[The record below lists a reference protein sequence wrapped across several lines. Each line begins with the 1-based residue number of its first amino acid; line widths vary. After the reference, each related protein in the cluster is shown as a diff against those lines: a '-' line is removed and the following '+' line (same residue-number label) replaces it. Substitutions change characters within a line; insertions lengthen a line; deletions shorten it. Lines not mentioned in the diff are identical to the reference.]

1 MRWLELSIS
10 AHREAVEALSE
21 LLSRYAPGGVALEEP
36 ITLLDDGQEYRIQPD
51 QPVLVR
57 AFLPID
63 GSEEEARLR
72 IQEGIWHLGQ
82 IGPNFVGTLSSRY
95 VDEEDWANAWK
106 EYYHVLHVGQRV
118 VIKPSWREYTPQPGE
133 VVLELDPGMAFG
145 TGLHPT
151 THMCLEQ
158 LEQLVQPGMRV
169 LDVGTGSGIL
179 ALAAAKLGAASVLA
193 LDISTVAAEA
203 AQANARANHLEDRV
217 TVQLGTLAYTGTEA
231 GATRDF
237 PVPPASVPVNMPVAP
252 ASVPVSDSLEASA
265 PAIAPDGSYNL
276 VVANIIARV
285 IAELAPALVAAL
297 APGGILI
304 ASGII
309 DERLAL
315 AEEALR
321 DAGLQ
326 NIQRVQEGD
335 WFTLVGRR

>member
-10 AHREAVEALSE
+10 SHREAVEALSE

-36 ITLLDDGQEYRIQPD
+36 ISLLDDGQEYRIQPD
-51 QPVLVR
+51 QPVVVR
-57 AFLPID
+57 AYLPVD
-63 GSEEEARLR
+63 GTEEEARLR

-82 IGPNFVGTLSSRY
+82 IGPQFVGTLAARY

-106 EYYHVLHVGQRV
+106 EHYHVLHVGQRV

-193 LDISTVAAEA
+193 LDVSTVAVEA
-203 AQANARANHLEDRV
+203 AQANTRANHLEDRV
-217 TVQLGTLAYTGTEA
+217 TVQLGTLLA
-231 GATRDF
+231 GSAT
-237 PVPPASVPVNMPVAP
+237 
-252 ASVPVSDSLEASA
+252 VPVSDSPEGAAA
-265 PAIAPDGSYNL
+265 PTIAPDGSYDL

-309 DERLAL
+309 DERLPM
-315 AEEALR
+315 AEDALR
-321 DAGLQ
+321 ATGLQ
-326 NIQRVQEGD
+326 NLQRVQEGD

>member
-1 MRWLELSIS
+1 
-10 AHREAVEALSE
+10 
-21 LLSRYAPGGVALEEP
+21 
-36 ITLLDDGQEYRIQPD
+36 
-51 QPVLVR
+51 
-57 AFLPID
+57 
-63 GSEEEARLR
+63 
-72 IQEGIWHLGQ
+72 
-82 IGPNFVGTLSSRY
+82 

-106 EYYHVLHVGQRV
+106 EYYHVLHVGRRV

-158 LEQLVQPGMRV
+158 LEQLVQPDMRV

-179 ALAAAKLGAASVLA
+179 ALTAAKLDAASVLA
-193 LDISTVAAEA
+193 LDISTVAVEA
-203 AQANARANHLEDRV
+203 AQANARANGLDERV
-217 TVQLGTLAYTGTEA
+217 TVQLGTLLVAPASLPVNDVIGK
-231 GATRDF
+231 
-237 PVPPASVPVNMPVAP
+237 PLVPPASLPVY
-252 ASVPVSDSLEASA
+252 D
-265 PAIAPDGSYNL
+265 L

-285 IAELAPALVAAL
+285 IAELAPALVASL

-309 DERLAL
+309 DERLPL
-315 AEEALR
+315 AEDALR

>member
-10 AHREAVEALSE
+10 SHREAVEALSE

-36 ITLLDDGQEYRIQPD
+36 ISLLDDGQEYRIQPD
-51 QPVLVR
+51 QPVVVR
-57 AFLPID
+57 AYLPVD
-63 GSEEEARLR
+63 GTEEEARLR

-82 IGPNFVGTLSSRY
+82 IGPQFVGTLSARY

-106 EYYHVLHVGQRV
+106 EHYHVLHVGQRV

-158 LEQLVQPGMRV
+158 LERLVQPGMRV

-179 ALAAAKLGAASVLA
+179 ALTAAKLGAASVLA
-193 LDISTVAAEA
+193 LDVSTVAVEA

-217 TVQLGTLAYTGTEA
+217 TVQLGTLL
-231 GATRDF
+231 
-237 PVPPASVPVNMPVAP
+237 VAP
-252 ASVPVSDSLEASA
+252 ATVPASDFPEEAAA
-265 PAIAPDGSYNL
+265 PAIAPDGSYDL

-297 APGGILI
+297 VPGGILI

-309 DERLAL
+309 DERLPM
-315 AEEALR
+315 AEDALR
-321 DAGLQ
+321 AAGVQ
-326 NIQRVQEGD
+326 DIQRVQEGD

>member
-1 MRWLELSIS
+1 MKDRAVRWLELSIS
-10 AHREAVEALSE
+10 AHREAVEELSE

-36 ITLLDDGQEYRIQPD
+36 ITLLDDGQEYHIQPD
-51 QPVLVR
+51 QPVMVR
-57 AFLPID
+57 AYLLVD

-106 EYYHVLHVGQRV
+106 EYYHVLHVGRRV

-158 LEQLVQPGMRV
+158 LEQRVQPGMRV

-179 ALAAAKLGAASVLA
+179 ALTAAKLGAASVLA
-193 LDISTVAAEA
+193 LDVSTVAVEA
-203 AQANARANHLEDRV
+203 ARSNARANGLEERV
-217 TVQLGTLAYTGTEA
+217 SVQLGTLAVP
-231 GATRDF
+231 
-237 PVPPASVPVNMPVAP
+237 PVPPASVPVNDSPPGTAALQGAGDLLLVPP
-252 ASVPVSDSLEASA
+252 ASVPVYD
-265 PAIAPDGSYNL
+265 L

-285 IAELAPALVAAL
+285 IAELAPALVASL
-297 APGGILI
+297 APDGILI

-309 DERLAL
+309 DERLPL
-315 AEEALR
+315 AEDALR
-321 DAGLQ
+321 DAGAQ

-335 WFTLVGRR
+335 WFTLVGQR

>member
-36 ITLLDDGQEYRIQPD
+36 ISLLDDGQEYRIQPG
-51 QPVLVR
+51 QPVQVR
-57 AFLPID
+57 AYLPVD
-63 GSEEEARLR
+63 GTEEEARQR
-72 IQEGIWHLGQ
+72 IEEGIWHLGQ
-82 IGPNFVGTLSSRY
+82 IGPQFVGTLSTR
-95 VDEEDWANAWK
+95 VVAEEDWANAWK

-118 VIKPSWREYTPQPGE
+118 VIKPSWRDYIAQPGE

-179 ALAAAKLGAASVLA
+179 ALTAAKLGAASVLA
-193 LDISTVAAEA
+193 LDVSSVAVEA
-203 AQANARANHLEDRV
+203 AQANVRANGLEDRV
-217 TVQLGTLAYTGTEA
+217 TVQPGTLA
-231 GATRDF
+231 
-237 PVPPASVPVNMPVAP
+237 PPVAP
-252 ASVPVSDSLEASA
+252 ATVPVYD
-265 PAIAPDGSYNL
+265 L

-309 DERLAL
+309 DERLPL
-315 AEEALR
+315 AEDALR
-321 DAGLQ
+321 DAGLRDM
-326 NIQRVQEGD
+326 QRVQEGD

>member
-10 AHREAVEALSE
+10 AHREAVEALCE

-57 AFLPID
+57 AFLPTD

-106 EYYHVLHVGQRV
+106 EYYHVLHVGRRV

-158 LEQLVQPGMRV
+158 LEQLVQPDMRV

-179 ALAAAKLGAASVLA
+179 ALTAAKLDAASVLA
-193 LDISTVAAEA
+193 LDISTVAVEA
-203 AQANARANHLEDRV
+203 AQANARANGLDERV
-217 TVQLGTLAYTGTEA
+217 TVQLGTLLVAPASLPVNDVIGK
-231 GATRDF
+231 
-237 PVPPASVPVNMPVAP
+237 PLVPPASLPVY
-252 ASVPVSDSLEASA
+252 D
-265 PAIAPDGSYNL
+265 L

-285 IAELAPALVAAL
+285 IAELAPALVASL

-309 DERLAL
+309 DERLPL
-315 AEEALR
+315 AEDALR